1 MERAL
6 GESELAAL
14 AEQLAACAS
23 QFDVF
28 RYLREITQRFGY
40 RYFAVNSIPREGHAR
55 MSETIIITSA
65 PSDLIKRHDEFD
77 FTASNP
83 IALRM
88 RSTGAPVE
96 FRFDTPT
103 TVFDGTEHS
112 TMLSVLREYDLNT
125 WLAVPVFTPGR
136 SEAVISFLGNRDP
149 AVYSEL
155 AELVL
160 IGAYT
165 QDRLSQVSARTRAP
179 ASPLTERELECLVWT
194 SAGKTSLEIAKI
206 LDLSEHTVNHY
217 LNNATRKSGT
227 VNRTQTVAY
236 ALRNGWIE

>member
-14 AEQLAACAS
+14 AEQLAACSS

-28 RYLREITQRFGY
+28 RYLREVTQRFGY
-40 RYFAVNSIPREGHAR
+40 RYFAVNSLPKEGHAR
-55 MSETIIITSA
+55 ISETVIITSA

-77 FTASNP
+77 FSASNP
-83 IALRM
+83 IATRM
-88 RSTGAPVE
+88 RATGAPVE

-112 TMLSVLREYDLNT
+112 AMLSVLREYDLNT
-125 WLAVPVFTPGR
+125 WLAIPVFTPGR
-136 SEAVISFLGNRDP
+136 AEAVISFLGHREP

-155 AELVL
+155 AELML
-160 IGAYT
+160 IGSYT
-165 QDRLSQVSARTRAP
+165 QDRLSQVSARARAP
-179 ASPLTERELECLVWT
+179 ASPLTERELECLIWT

-227 VNRTQTVAY
+227 VNRTQTVAF